1 MTHPCKIYV
10 NGEVHD
16 VVVDPLR
23 TLSSVLRDDIG
34 LTGTKEGCSTGY
46 CGACTVLVDGKPV
59 NACLYLAVDA
69 DNREVTTV
77 EGLAGSDGSLH
88 PVQAAFV
95 ENGALQCG
103 FCTPG
108 MLIAAASLIAELP
121 DPTPDEVRAGLAG
134 NLCRCTGYQPI
145 VQAVVDAAARLRAQ
159 GRAGERPGRR
169 AAIRSR
175 A

>member
-1 MTHPCKIYV
+1 MTHPCKLYV
-10 NGEVHD
+10 NGELRD

-23 TLSSVLRDDIG
+23 TLSSVLRDDLG
-34 LTGTKEGCSTGY
+34 LGGTKEGCRTGY

-59 NACLYLAVDA
+59 NACLFLAVDA
-69 DNREVTTV
+69 DNREITTI
-77 EGLAGSDGSLH
+77 EGLVGIDGSLH

-108 MLIAAASLIAELP
+108 MVLSAASLVAETP
-121 DPTPDEVRAGLAG
+121 DPSADEVRAGLGG

-145 VQAVVDAAARLRAQ
+145 VHAVIDAAARLRSQ

>member
-1 MTHPCKIYV
+1 MTHPCKLYV
-10 NGEVHD
+10 NGRLFDLVI
-16 VVVDPLR
+16 DPLR
-23 TLSSVLRDDIG
+23 TLSSVIRDDLG

-59 NACLYLAVDA
+59 NSCLFFAVDA
-69 DNREVTTV
+69 DNREVTTI
-77 EGLAGSDGSLH
+77 EGLQDGEALH
-88 PVQAAFV
+88 PVQSAIV
-95 ENGALQCG
+95 EGGGLQCG

-108 MLIAAASLIAELP
+108 MVMAAVSLLAENP
-121 DPTPDEVRAGLAG
+121 EPTEADVRAGLAG

-145 VQAVVDAAARLRAQ
+145 VRAVMDAASQLRAQ
-159 GRAGERPGRR
+159 GRAGERPGPR